1 PTTFSRSWPSLTSTV
16 RSSAAPA
23 STSKPSRTSSSRA
36 AVRPSATFHAGR
48 VYPRRHSEN
57 PLLYNQRF
65 RIENSFMYYILIT
78 LFVLVCLV
86 LSLVI
91 LLQQGRG
98 GDIASAFGGSSS
110 QAAFGA
116 RSGATLLTKATTICA
131 ALFMLLALA
140 LSIIGQRGTASVVS

>member
-1 PTTFSRSWPSLTSTV
+1 
-16 RSSAAPA
+16 
-23 STSKPSRTSSSRA
+23 
-36 AVRPSATFHAGR
+36 
-48 VYPRRHSEN
+48 
-57 PLLYNQRF
+57 
-65 RIENSFMYYILIT
+65 MYYVLVVLFILI
-78 LFVLVCLV
+78 CAV

-116 RSGATLLTKATTICA
+116 RSGATLLTKATSIFA

-140 LSIIGQRGTASVVS
+140 LSIIGQRGTGSVVSGTPAPPPIAAPKQSPLAPAPPNAAPSTLPQPGPATPPPAR